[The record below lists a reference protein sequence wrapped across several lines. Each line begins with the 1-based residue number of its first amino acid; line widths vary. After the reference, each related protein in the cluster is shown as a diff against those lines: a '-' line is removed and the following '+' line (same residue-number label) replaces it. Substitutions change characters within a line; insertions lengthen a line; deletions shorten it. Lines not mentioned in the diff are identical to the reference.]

1 MSSAPDLSLR
11 SHGPGGTTE
20 EPRRSNL
27 ARILGL
33 VHREGEQSRAEL
45 TRLTGLNRSTIG
57 GLVGE
62 LRDLGLVFETM
73 PDPGG
78 GNRDG
83 RASPIVHP
91 SASVASIAVNPEVD
105 AIHVALVTLGG
116 HVVKRVRVETTGSP
130 SSRDVV
136 EMARA

>member
-33 VHREGEQSRAEL
+33 VHREGELSRAEL

-62 LRDLGLVFETM
+62 LRDLGLIVESM
-73 PDPGG
+73 PELGG
-78 GNRDG
+78 VG
-83 RASPIVHP
+83 RAGRPSPIV
-91 SASVASIAVNPEVD
+91 SVSPNVAAIAVNPEV
-105 AIHVALVTLGG
+105 
-116 HVVKRVRVETTGSP
+116 
-130 SSRDVV
+130 
-136 EMARA
+136 